1 MRKPGDIEMIF
12 GNPAKL
18 TNPIGQAR
26 LIKKLAD
33 YPGFEEWKVEYI
45 DNDGYQYNVML
56 KCENSETASNK
67 DNERAEDDECHP
79 WPDYIDQ

>member
-33 YPGFEEWKVEYI
+33 YPGFEEWKVE
-45 DNDGYQYNVML
+45 
-56 KCENSETASNK
+56 
-67 DNERAEDDECHP
+67 
-79 WPDYIDQ
+79 

>member
-33 YPGFEEWKVEYI
+33 YPGFEEWSVEFL
-45 DNDGYQYNVML
+45 DSEGHCYNVML
-56 KCENSETASNK
+56 KCENNGTTSNK
-67 DNERAEDDECHP
+67 GNE
-79 WPDYIDQ
+79 